1 MNAIIHVTFLATGE
15 ARIGNRL
22 YRWDFDDYCGPTF
35 VRADGEPLKRQPGP
49 RHKVWKAFG
58 EWLDVKP
65 SPGWRP
71 MAIYAFNAADVF
83 IVELKRMEGK

>member
-58 EWLDVKP
+58 EWLDAQPPNRYDSP
-65 SPGWRP
+65 SPANP
-71 MAIYAFNAADVF
+71 APTVS
-83 IVELKRMEGK
+83 